1 MANVMVFLD
10 QHFICEQASPEE
22 LDRLWAQ
29 GWRHFGTYFFRY
41 SVALHWGGIH
51 TVIPLRVDLARFVP
65 SRSQKRILAKN
76 RDLTVKVRDSFI
88 DGEKTELFLRHR
100 RRFKN
105 NIPDSI
111 YDFLTEQPANK
122 PCLNREVSIYEG
134 KKMVAASFLDVGER
148 STSAVYSMFDPVE
161 TKRSLGIFAILQS
174 IQYSIELN
182 YSYYYIGYAYR
193 EPSIYDY
200 KKNFGALESFDWKQ
214 SWRPMK
220 GTMNEKSQLGYS

>member
-41 SVALHWGGIH
+41 SVALHWGGIQ
-51 TVIPLRVDLARFVP
+51 TVIPLRVDLARFTP
-65 SRSQKRILAKN
+65 SRSQKRVLAKN
-76 RDLTVKVRDSFI
+76 RDLTVKIRDSFI
-88 DGEKTELFLRHR
+88 DGEKMELFFRHR
-100 RRFKN
+100 QRFKN
-105 NIPDSI
+105 NIPDTI
-111 YDFLTEQPANK
+111 YDFLTDEPASK
-122 PCLNREVSIYEG
+122 PCINREISIYQGERLL
-134 KKMVAASFLDVGER
+134 AASFLDVGKR

-161 TKRSLGIFAILQS
+161 TKRSLGIFAILRS
-174 IQYSIELN
+174 IQYSKELN
-182 YSYYYIGYAYR
+182 YRYYYIGYAYR

-200 KKNFGALESFDWKQ
+200 KKNFGALESFDWKK